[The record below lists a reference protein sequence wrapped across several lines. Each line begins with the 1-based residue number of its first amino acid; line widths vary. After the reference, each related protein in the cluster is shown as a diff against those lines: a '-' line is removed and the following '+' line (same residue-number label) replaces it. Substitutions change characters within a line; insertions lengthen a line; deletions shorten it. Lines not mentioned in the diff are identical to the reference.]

1 MRKFFPAG
9 DSLLEMIVIKFSSPL
24 TAQRYRDE
32 SALGLRDCNPA
43 GPLVLYVSK
52 FLGLQ
57 DSNEQVGHRAPP
69 PKSRALRPDRD
80 QAHEGRALI
89 PFARHREDAPR
100 ADANFLKVV
109 FSATVDK
116 HISESARIVREMF
129 GYAHEHEPCII
140 FMDEIDI
147 TGGRRFSEGTSAD
160 RQIQR
165 TLMEVCIGAFVSFF
179 GSLIVILLAPHPN
192 GRIRYSGQDE
202 VNYGHQRIGHT
213 RPRPPLPRTTRSQ
226 NRDSAARRGLHCT
239 SSTKKLYYFLNYFG
253 YFLVLECLSAVS

>member
-129 GYAHEHEPCII
+129 GYAREHEPCII

-165 TLMEVCIGAFVSFF
+165 TLMEVCIGAVVSFF
-179 GSLIVILLAPHPN
+179 GSLILILLAN

-202 VNYGHQRIGHT
+202 ANYGHQQTGHT
-213 RPRPPLPRTTRSQ
+213 RPAFLFPGRLDRKIEIAPLGDDGTVPVAQ
-226 NRDSAARRGLHCT
+226 
-239 SSTKKLYYFLNYFG
+239 KIYYYFLNCFG
-253 YFLVLECLSAVS
+253 SFPVLERLLTAA